1 MDLSLRDAL
10 GGGGG
15 GVPGGAPAEALLK
28 RDFVA
33 TLEKESYDDKVGE
46 TVSKSD
52 YRPLLDGKDAKSG
65 PGMMSS
71 MMSSGG
77 RQDPQGQP
85 AFSSDYLS
93 GPMMG
98 GRTDQWSLNKTKD
111 SSMPDSFLGFS
122 QSGMGGTMG
131 SSLPP
136 FQTSMSSALGQ
147 TGMGSAMDTQ
157 KSSGLFGVENKT
169 SSNSGGNS
177 PFKTSD
183 LFSSGGPGIHSTDHS
198 TAPVLS
204 PSGSMDD
211 SSPTSSNSEPLSPE
225 KVGLGGEAGKQ
236 QQRRKKKKR
245 KGHDGVYD
253 FLDSQENNIGKSD
266 EHGMHD
272 KSGREVE
279 DDEDEEENWDSWE
292 IRESGGG
299 GRVKGKK
306 NKSRARLPE
315 EWGVPQ
321 QPISPMLAT
330 VTPAGAMTASS
341 SPSDSKAANS
351 SPSPVFPSAPAQ
363 IPTSF
368 TNRSHASL
376 VTDSSPRS
384 YEPMCVDDFPT
395 PAKDGQKVNEEKVS
409 TSKLEPN
416 NSSVANAGKTSA
428 AGDVSGSLALMT
440 GDNLSPVSQT
450 FSFLDSVLQT
460 PPGST
465 PDSQTTTPITNT
477 PSLATAPLTKSTPTD
492 TIIPAS
498 QANSVSNPFKSTPD
512 LPPTSALSTNPSPF
526 PATITHAPTFAV
538 GSALNVDAKPFVPSA
553 TLIASTAGPSATAAP
568 PVVSTAAASTGTAAP
583 ASTATSATP
592 LSSSPSPCKN
602 EATPTSPPDTA
613 PKNVATPISPAT
625 ATPPPS
631 ITPAA
636 PPSLPAQSEHQ
647 ESSSSQLPPLE
658 VKSDNKDKQEKTDM
672 MSSKTD
678 KVDAFDKKEKEE
690 QQKKDNGPDKNQ
702 KSEKIVKD
710 DEKMEKMNAE
720 KNNKANEKAEKVDK
734 PEKTNKDEKKEE
746 EKKPAE
752 KKEEKGGKGTAK
764 SPTGNGSK
772 TLPSPDSKSKPDV
785 GSAKPNSAKSRP
797 STLSTN
803 GEATSAKRPSPTSAN
818 KKSPVPKA
826 TTPTAA
832 KRPPAATGS
841 AKAAKT
847 PENGTAEKRPS
858 VPKATPTP
866 RAAANKNGSS
876 ATAASKT
883 AANKNDKTDNKMGE
897 PKKPKTTARPRPA
910 STTTPATPA
919 ASTNGEASSSHRR
932 RVITKPPVP
941 KQTPMEKKPPVPRAP
956 RTPRPINAPTPD
968 LKNVRS
974 KIGSIDNIKYQPGG
988 GKVSSTQNNKASDPS
1003 TPASKARVQIVH
1015 KKLDFSHV
1023 TSRCGSKDNIKH
1035 VPGGGNVQILNR
1047 KVDLSKVTSKC
1058 GSKDNIKHKPGGGDV
1073 KIESHKL
1080 NIKAKSKVGSM
1091 DNVGP
1096 GNGQTNGH
1104 KEEKTEEKTSS
1115 PPSGAPTTGPAG
1127 VAKATAPGGVAKEN
1141 GVKETTPTPFGGDGL
1156 REPLSIDKRITETN

>member
-198 TAPVLS
+198 T
-204 PSGSMDD
+204 
-211 SSPTSSNSEPLSPE
+211 
-225 KVGLGGEAGKQ
+225 
-236 QQRRKKKKR
+236 
-245 KGHDGVYD
+245 
-253 FLDSQENNIGKSD
+253 
-266 EHGMHD
+266 
-272 KSGREVE
+272 
-279 DDEDEEENWDSWE
+279 
-292 IRESGGG
+292 
-299 GRVKGKK
+299 
-306 NKSRARLPE
+306 
-315 EWGVPQ
+315 
-321 QPISPMLAT
+321 
-330 VTPAGAMTASS
+330 
-341 SPSDSKAANS
+341 
-351 SPSPVFPSAPAQ
+351 
-363 IPTSF
+363 
-368 TNRSHASL
+368 
-376 VTDSSPRS
+376 
-384 YEPMCVDDFPT
+384 
-395 PAKDGQKVNEEKVS
+395 
-409 TSKLEPN
+409 
-416 NSSVANAGKTSA
+416 
-428 AGDVSGSLALMT
+428 
-440 GDNLSPVSQT
+440 
-450 FSFLDSVLQT
+450 
-460 PPGST
+460 
-465 PDSQTTTPITNT
+465 
-477 PSLATAPLTKSTPTD
+477 
-492 TIIPAS
+492 
-498 QANSVSNPFKSTPD
+498 
-512 LPPTSALSTNPSPF
+512 
-526 PATITHAPTFAV
+526 
-538 GSALNVDAKPFVPSA
+538 
-553 TLIASTAGPSATAAP
+553 
-568 PVVSTAAASTGTAAP
+568 
-583 ASTATSATP
+583 
-592 LSSSPSPCKN
+592 
-602 EATPTSPPDTA
+602 
-613 PKNVATPISPAT
+613 
-625 ATPPPS
+625 
-631 ITPAA
+631 
-636 PPSLPAQSEHQ
+636 
-647 ESSSSQLPPLE
+647 

>member
-10 GGGGG
+10 GGGGH

-33 TLEKESYDDKVGE
+33 SLEKESFDDKVGE
-46 TVSKSD
+46 SISKSD
-52 YRPLLDGKDAKSG
+52 YRPLMDGKDMKSG
-65 PGMMSS
+65 QGMMSS

-77 RQDPQGQP
+77 RQDPPGQS

-98 GRTDQWSLNKTKD
+98 GKTDQWSLNKAKD

-122 QSGMGGTMG
+122 QSGMGGTTG
-131 SSLPP
+131 TGLPP
-136 FQTSMSSALGQ
+136 FQTSMGSTLGQ

-157 KSSGLFGVENKT
+157 KSSGLFGMENKNT
-169 SSNSGGNS
+169 SNTGGSS

-183 LFSSGGPGIHSTDHS
+183 LFSSGGQGILSMDQS
-198 TAPVLS
+198 TAPALS

-211 SSPTSSNSEPLSPE
+211 SSTTSSTSEPLSPE
-225 KVGLGGEAGKQ
+225 RVGPGGEAGKQ

-245 KGHDGVYD
+245 KSHNNNN
-253 FLDSQENNIGKSD
+253 FSDSQKNNVDQSD
-266 EHGMHD
+266 KHGMQD
-272 KSGREVE
+272 KEAE
-279 DDEDEEENWDSWE
+279 EDEDENWEWE

-306 NKSRARLPE
+306 TKSRARLPE
-315 EWGVPQ
+315 EWGAPQ
-321 QPISPMLAT
+321 QPISPTLASVAPDWAT
-330 VTPAGAMTASS
+330 TANSG
-341 SPSDSKAANS
+341 PSDSKTPNL
-351 SPSPVFPSAPAQ
+351 SPSPVLPSAHIQ

-368 TNRSHASL
+368 TNSSHASL
-376 VTDSSPRS
+376 VTDSPPRS
-384 YEPMCVDDFPT
+384 YEPMCVDDFAVS
-395 PAKDGQKVNEEKVS
+395 AKDGQKAKEENVS
-409 TSKLEPN
+409 TNKPEPN
-416 NSSVANAGKTSA
+416 ISVAASA
-428 AGDVSGSLALMT
+428 ATKSSLAGDASSSLAIMT

-450 FSFLDSVLQT
+450 FSFLDSVLQN

-465 PDSQTTTPITNT
+465 YDSQTTTPITNT
-477 PSLATAPLTKSTPTD
+477 PSLATAPLTKTTPTES
-492 TIIPAS
+492 TSPAS
-498 QANSVSNPFKSTPD
+498 QVNQALSPSKITPD
-512 LPPTSALSTNPSPF
+512 PLSTYALSPITSPLAASDKH
-526 PATITHAPTFAV
+526 PPKTAV
-538 GSALNVDAKPFVPSA
+538 GSALNADAKPFVPSA
-553 TLIASTAGPSATAAP
+553 TLMASMATPTMDTAA
-568 PVVSTAAASTGTAAP
+568 PVVSTAAASMGSIPT
-583 ASTATSATP
+583 ASTAISAMP
-592 LSSSPSPCKN
+592 LSSSASPFKN
-602 EATPTSPPDTA
+602 EATPTPPKDT
-613 PKNVATPISPAT
+613 PLQSVATPISAAT
-625 ATPPPS
+625 VTPPPS

-636 PPSLPAQSEHQ
+636 PPSLPALSEHQ
-647 ESSSSQLPPLE
+647 ESSSPQLPPLE
-658 VKSDNKDKQEKTDM
+658 VKSDNKDKQEKTDS
-672 MSSKTD
+672 MSSKT
-678 KVDAFDKKEKEE
+678 DAFDKKEKEE
-690 QQKKDNGPDKNQ
+690 QQKKDNSADKNQ

-710 DEKMEKMNAE
+710 DEKMDKMNAE

-764 SPTGNGSK
+764 SPTGNSGK
-772 TLPSPDSKSKPDV
+772 TLPSPDSKNKPEMV
-785 GSAKPNSAKSRP
+785 SSKPNSASSRP

-803 GEATSAKRPSPTSAN
+803 GVATSAKHPSPSTAPAN

-832 KRPPAATGS
+832 KRPPTGS

-847 PENGTAEKRPS
+847 PENGTAEKRPP
-858 VPKATPTP
+858 VQKATPTP
-866 RAAANKNGSS
+866 RLTANKNGTSANAASKAAANKNEKNE
-876 ATAASKT
+876 SKT
-883 AANKNDKTDNKMGE
+883 GE
-897 PKKPKTTARPRPA
+897 AKKPKTTARPRPA
-910 STTTPATPA
+910 SSTTPASQA
-919 ASTNGEASSSHRR
+919 ASTNGDASHRR

-988 GKVSSTQNNKASDPS
+988 GKVSSTPNNKTSDPS
-1003 TPASKARVQIVH
+1003 NPAAKA
-1015 KKLDFSHV
+1015 K
-1023 TSRCGSKDNIKH
+1023 
-1035 VPGGGNVQILNR
+1035 VQILNK

-1058 GSKDNIKHKPGGGDV
+1058 GSKDNMKYKPGGGDV
-1073 KIESHKL
+1073 KIESHKV

-1091 DNVGP
+1091 DNIGP

-1127 VAKATAPGGVAKEN
+1127 VAKATAPGGVSKEN
-1141 GVKETTPTPFGGDGL
+1141 GVKEATTNPFGGDGL